1 MSSNW
6 LVTGGAGYIGAH
18 VVRDLMANGITPL
31 VLDDL
36 STGLKKKIPED
47 VKFFQG
53 SLLDLNFLTDVF
65 KNNLFD
71 GVIHLA
77 AKKSVGES
85 VLKPGYYFEE
95 NIGGLTNLLT
105 KMKENGINNI
115 VYSSSAAVYG
125 EPQDP
130 LVSEDSSTNP
140 TSPYGETKL
149 IGELLIKKSNFNT
162 AILRYFNVAGAGS
175 RELADTA
182 VDNVIPKVFKAL
194 SEKKLPE
201 IFGDDYPTPDGTCI
215 RDYVHVSDLSH
226 AHVLAAKKL
235 ETEKYY
241 GVLNVGTG
249 VGVSVKAMFTQI
261 QKSVGEQFDYKIS
274 PRRDG
279 DPAATVA
286 QVTKIEKDFSFKTKF
301 NLSQMVDSAWQAW
314 QFNLNQ
320 NKN

>member
-1 MSSNW
+1 MSNNW

-18 VVRDLMANGITPL
+18 VVRDLMANEFTPY
-31 VLDDL
+31 VLDDF
-36 STGLKKKIPED
+36 STGLKRKIPKD
-47 VKFFQG
+47 IKFFEG
-53 SLLDLNFLTDVF
+53 SLLDLDFLEKVF
-65 KNNLFD
+65 SHNLFE

-85 VLKPGYYFEE
+85 VLKPEFYFEE
-95 NIGGLTNLLT
+95 NVGGFTNLLSQMQ
-105 KMKENGINNI
+105 KNGINNI

-125 EPQDP
+125 EPENP
-130 LVSEDSSTNP
+130 LVIEDSSTVP

-149 IGELLIKKSNFNT
+149 IGEGLVKKSNLNA

-175 RELADTA
+175 NELSDTA
-182 VDNVIPKVFKAL
+182 ADNVIPKVFKAL
-194 SEKKLPE
+194 SEGKTPE
-201 IFGDDYPTPDGTCI
+201 IFGADYPTHDGTCI
-215 RDYVHVSDLSH
+215 RDYVHVSDLAY

-235 ETEKYY
+235 ISEKYF

-249 VGVSVKAMFTQI
+249 IGVSVKEMFTQI
-261 QKSVGEQFDYKIS
+261 QKSVGENFEYKIS
-274 PRRDG
+274 SRRAG

-286 QVTKIEKDFSFKTKF
+286 QVSKIKRDFSFQTKF

-314 QFNLNQ
+314 QFNLKM